1 MGLFSSKK
9 KIFVA
14 SSVMNLN
21 GSDNQAKFVPT
32 TIVGGAI
39 AGEKQVG
46 QYFINQLLQG
56 NGVKFRQFYR
66 WAVRSG
72 YSNAIGLASSIFYSD
87 APIDKEALQKALED
101 NLNYNRSNQEVVLE
115 DAYIDWF
122 DIQWIAEQWTSSNRP
137 DLAGTI
143 KEVNI
148 HNTLIGSHYENRK
161 YTVTDDEGYKYT
173 VKRKVLVNDYR
184 QDISIK
190 YNNGTEVIITKTDYN
205 EEARYLYITYRLV
218 TYKLTEIPSDPKPD
232 IPAVDED
239 GNPILDKDGNQV
251 MIPQEPDPPTYI
263 KEVIKEED
271 KFIAYQEGKN
281 IAYLNR
287 FFSSGSALS
296 GTYFPYIPY
305 RHNGNWLSDSYMP
318 NIYIWAKKAYKKLY
332 GKNKY
337 DSLVNQVKKSNGID
351 QCQFIYEQ
359 LGVSINTP
367 WMEGKRYIFEYF
379 YNIYLN
385 EAIATGNKG
394 QITNI
399 VQAIKSLKGKSIFI
413 KSDYGVCNFSNRLR
427 WDSME
432 YSLKNGKI
440 FPGAKKNK
448 YRIYREKHYQTYV
461 TTQWDNEAGY
471 VEVEYEVTTLHTILE
486 HQISANRYERLN
498 IKNLYNDNIIYG
510 GKSVTYNAY
519 DELANAGDEIFD
531 ENTANGESG
540 FLVPLEYSSFREAGL
555 VANTDL
561 AKASQYLVC
570 NSYKVK
576 KVRWYQRG
584 IFKII
589 GLVVAVVLAV
599 WSGGTSV
606 AGYIGAMT
614 GMSVAAANVAA
625 AVLIAA
631 FTITMSLLIMPLLV
645 KVLSAVFGQIIGSI
659 LATVVA
665 MVACQAG
672 AAYMS
677 GTTLTW
683 GSMCNVSNVMKL
695 GEATLNGISKYIQ
708 ESAQSMLGQ
717 ITSMTEQ
724 LTKQV
729 EELNQK
735 TLEMFGSNSLVSKD
749 ALFNNVYYPESPK
762 SFLTRTLMTG
772 ADNANMTLDMVY
784 NFPNYTIS
792 LQNPISS

>member
-14 SSVMNLN
+14 SSVMNLS

-46 QYFINQLLQG
+46 KYFIDQLLQSD
-56 NGVKFRQFYR
+56 GVKFRQFYR

-72 YSNAIGLASSIFYSD
+72 YSNAIGLASSVFYSD

-101 NLNYNRSNQEVVLE
+101 NLNYNRSNQEIVLE

-137 DLAGTI
+137 DLVGTI

-161 YTVTDDEGYKYT
+161 YTVTDDEGHKYT

-184 QDISIK
+184 QDVSIK

-239 GNPILDKDGNQV
+239 GNPILDEDGNQI

-281 IAYLNR
+281 LAYLNK

-296 GTYFPYIPY
+296 GTYFPCIPY
-305 RHNGNWLSDSYMP
+305 RHNGNWLSDSFMP
-318 NIYIWAKKAYKKLY
+318 NIYTWAKKAYKKLY

-337 DSLVNQVKKSNGID
+337 DSLVNQIKKSEGID

-399 VQAIKSLKGKSIFI
+399 VQAIKSIKGKSIFI

-448 YRIYREKHYQTYV
+448 YRIYREKHYHTYV
-461 TTQWDNEAGY
+461 TTQWDNELGY

-486 HQISANRYERLN
+486 HQLSANRYERLN
-498 IKNLYNDNIIYG
+498 IENLYNDNIIYG
-510 GKSVTYNAY
+510 GKSVTYSAY

-570 NSYKVK
+570 NSYKIK

-584 IFKII
+584 IFK
-589 GLVVAVVLAV
+589 VVTTIV
-599 WSGGTSV
+599 SV
-606 AGYIGAMT
+606 
-614 GMSVAAANVAA
+614 
-625 AVLIAA
+625 
-631 FTITMSLLIMPLLV
+631 
-645 KVLSAVFGQIIGSI
+645 VLSAFTLGANLAALAAILALSILINYVILPLLTKVLTAVFGEIIGTI
-659 LATVVA
+659 LATVVIIIA
-665 MVACQAG
+665 S
-672 AAYMS
+672 AAIGSYAQ

-695 GEATLNGISKYIQ
+695 GEATLNGIAKYIQ
-708 ESAQSMLGQ
+708 QSAQTMLGQ
-717 ITSMTEQ
+717 VTAMTEQ

-735 TLEMFGSNSLVSKD
+735 TLEMFGSHSLVSKD
-749 ALFNNVYYPESPK
+749 ALLNNVYYPESPK